1 MILGELKGGRQG
13 QAGGVGP
20 GSAANRALEKIPSAG
35 SGFAHAGRLLQSTL
49 KCKLR
54 FSIRFEVNFDAKK
67 TARPQPCV
75 PATEAGVEPGMR
87 SPVGSSGQR
96 DTAQCPPPPPPSRG
110 NPPPGGAARRG
121 RGTSSLCMKDK
132 PCSHPGSCRRVSCRE
147 EEGRGRLWRQDERS
161 ELLQSSSM

>member
-96 DTAQCPPPPPPSRG
+96 DTAQCPPPPPQSWQPPPRRGCTQGTGHKFTVHEGQALQPSRELSQG
-110 NPPPGGAARRG
+110 QLQRGGRQ
-121 RGTSSLCMKDK
+121 
-132 PCSHPGSCRRVSCRE
+132 RE
-147 EEGRGRLWRQDERS
+147 TLEAG
-161 ELLQSSSM
+161 